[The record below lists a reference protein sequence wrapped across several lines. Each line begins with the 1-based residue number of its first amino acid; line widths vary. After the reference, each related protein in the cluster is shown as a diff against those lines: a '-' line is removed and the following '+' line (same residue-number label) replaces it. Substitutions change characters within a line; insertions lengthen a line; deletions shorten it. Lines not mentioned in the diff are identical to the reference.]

1 MAVSRIGT
9 MEYINK
15 LSIQIDQKQLLED
28 VEHILGL
35 TPLWPNQQI
44 SLTSITGD
52 DDWDC
57 SIGKIA
63 DLNYKEHE
71 FTTIN
76 NSIKD
81 RYIGSLIESLA
92 PNYCRWRIMNKA
104 RRTCYSVHHDG
115 TDHVMRLHIPV
126 ITNDQNFLMFYT
138 DQPNASDTGTD
149 ISIKHYN
156 LETGSAYLM
165 RTNYLHSAVN
175 FSNEDRIHIVATQ
188 C

>member
-1 MAVSRIGT
+1 

-15 LSIQIDQKQLLED
+15 LSIQIDQKQILDD
-28 VEHILGL
+28 VEFILEQ

-44 SLTSITGD
+44 SLTSVTGN

-63 DLNYKEHE
+63 DLKHKESDV
-71 FTTIN
+71 TVIN

-81 RYIGSLIESLA
+81 RYIGQLIESLA

-104 RRTCYSVHHDG
+104 RRTCYSVHNDG
-115 TDHVMRLHIPV
+115 SEHIIRLHIPV

-138 DQPNASDTGTD
+138 QQPLASDTGTD

-156 LETGSAYLM
+156 LQVGNAYLM

>member
-44 SLTSITGD
+44 SLTSITGN
-52 DDWDC
+52 DDWEC

-63 DLNYKEHE
+63 NLNYQEHE
-71 FTTIN
+71 FTAIN

-104 RRTCYSVHHDG
+104 RRTC
-115 TDHVMRLHIPV
+115 
-126 ITNDQNFLMFYT
+126 
-138 DQPNASDTGTD
+138 
-149 ISIKHYN
+149 
-156 LETGSAYLM
+156 
-165 RTNYLHSAVN
+165 
-175 FSNEDRIHIVATQ
+175 
-188 C
+188 

>member
-1 MAVSRIGT
+1 

-15 LSIQIDQKQLLED
+15 LSLQIDKKQLLQD
-28 VEHILGL
+28 VEYILGL

-44 SLTSITGD
+44 SLTSVTGN

-63 DLNYKEHE
+63 DLQHKESD
-71 FTTIN
+71 FTVVN

-81 RYIGSLIESLA
+81 RYIGELIQSLA

-115 TDHVMRLHIPV
+115 TEHLLRLHIPV

-138 DQPNASDTGTD
+138 DKPVASDTGTD

-156 LETGSAYLM
+156 LEPGYAYLM

-175 FSNEDRIHIVATQ
+175 FSNEDRIHLVATQ

>member
-1 MAVSRIGT
+1 

-15 LSIQIDQKQLLED
+15 LSIQIDKQQLLKD
-28 VEHILGL
+28 VDYILGL

-44 SLTSITGD
+44 SLTSITGN
-52 DDWDC
+52 DDWEC

-63 DLNYKEHE
+63 NLNHEEHE
-71 FTTIN
+71 FTAIN
-76 NSIKD
+76 SSIKN
-81 RYIGSLIESLA
+81 RYIGELIESLA

-104 RRTCYSVHHDG
+104 RRTCYSIHEDG
-115 TDHVMRLHIPV
+115 ADHLLRLHIPV

-138 DQPNASDTGTD
+138 DKPKVSDTGSD

-156 LETGSAYLM
+156 LQVGNAYLM

-175 FSNEDRIHIVATQ
+175 FSNEDRIHLVATQ
-188 C
+188 I